1 MLLLNSGTY
10 FYEYQGDIQT
20 LVCVLRYQGKIYT
33 FDLQS
38 FYNNQYYISLNDMY
52 PILKSI
58 DQNVSMY
65 HNHKDDSIVYNIKN
79 ETYQFEYSKDKIKQG
94 KQYLYYPKNNFHIY
108 ISHKNVYVNVF
119 FIEKMLIN
127 YQKIVKIQNKT
138 AIIE

>member
-1 MLLLNSGTY
+1 MKRCYHILILCFMLLLNSGTY

-20 LVCVLRYQGKIYT
+20 LGCVLRYQGKIYT
-33 FDLQS
+33 FDLV
-38 FYNNQYYISLNDMY
+38 
-52 PILKSI
+52 LKSI